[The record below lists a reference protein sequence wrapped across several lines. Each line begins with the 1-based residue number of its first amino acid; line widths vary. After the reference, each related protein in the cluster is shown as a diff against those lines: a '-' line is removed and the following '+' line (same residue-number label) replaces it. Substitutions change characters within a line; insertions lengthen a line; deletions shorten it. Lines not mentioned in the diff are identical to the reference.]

1 MITASSTAANA
12 ECSPGLAI
20 REGESL
26 PALIDRASARLAAA
40 RSAGEVL
47 EARDAARAA
56 LALAKVMQAANETQ
70 ADCLRIIARAEI
82 RMADEIDKGQVR
94 GEVAKAGNPQLSGLR
109 TIGMDDLGVS
119 RQRLAEWRELRDA
132 GETAVESAI
141 QSALDEGRQP
151 TKADIHNHVRGTL
164 GTGENEW
171 FTPREW
177 IDLARHV
184 LDAIDVDPAS
194 NPLAQQTVKAA
205 TFYSKDDDGLSKDWH
220 GRVWLN
226 PPYAQPYIAQFADKM
241 LAELAAGHVTQSIML
256 THNYTDTSWFQK
268 LAARAD
274 AICFTRG
281 RIRFESPAGDLAA
294 PTQGQAFF
302 YFGDDPERF
311 SKVFAE
317 AGFIR

>member
-1 MITASSTAANA
+1 
-12 ECSPGLAI
+12 
-20 REGESL
+20 
-26 PALIDRASARLAAA
+26 
-40 RSAGEVL
+40 V
-47 EARDAARAA
+47 
-56 LALAKVMQAANETQ
+56 
-70 ADCLRIIARAEI
+70 
-82 RMADEIDKGQVR
+82 
-94 GEVAKAGNPQLSGLR
+94 
-109 TIGMDDLGVS
+109 
-119 RQRLAEWRELRDA
+119 
-132 GETAVESAI
+132 
-141 QSALDEGRQP
+141 
-151 TKADIHNHVRGTL
+151 L

-268 LAARAD
+268 LAERAD

-281 RIRFESPAGDLAA
+281 RIRFESPAGEIAA